1 MSPFELFSVLFLT
14 VPIILATK
22 VKVMVMYLRLG
33 KFINLFWILL

>member
-22 VKVMVMYLRLG
+22 VKVMVIYLRL
-33 KFINLFWILL
+33 